1 MKLDSLS
8 NKQLDQSL
16 RTLQQTADTAGEV
29 DRLQQTVQALQV
41 HQIELEMHNRSLREM
56 QSELEASI
64 HRYSDL
70 YDNLP
75 IPYLT
80 VSPAGLIIAA
90 NRAAGEWLGDDPRG
104 LVGTYLRKFLAPYD
118 AGRVSAHLEDCV
130 NATVATTM
138 EVTLR
143 PGKRDPVSV
152 QISSRSAHRGESSE
166 PQILVAITDISKLKQ
181 TQKVLEEINREQEA
195 FNYSISHDLRA
206 PLITINNYA
215 GIVLSDHAA
224 QLDEAGRGMLQR
236 IQAAAFRMETTLK
249 NLLQYSTLS
258 REEIVLESVD
268 VDGVVSDLLIE
279 HRGIIQERKAE
290 VSVEKPL
297 PRVRG
302 STVILNQVMTNLLTN
317 ALKYT
322 EPGQSPR
329 VRIFAE
335 KRGEQVIL
343 KVSDE
348 GIGIEPKYHE
358 RIFQIFERLHGYS
371 RYPGS
376 GVGLAIVRRAVSRM
390 NGRIW
395 VESAPGKGSCF
406 SVELPP
412 G

>member
-1 MKLDSLS
+1 
-8 NKQLDQSL
+8 
-16 RTLQQTADTAGEV
+16 
-29 DRLQQTVQALQV
+29 
-41 HQIELEMHNRSLREM
+41 
-56 QSELEASI
+56 
-64 HRYSDL
+64 
-70 YDNLP
+70 
-75 IPYLT
+75 
-80 VSPAGLIIAA
+80 
-90 NRAAGEWLGDDPRG
+90 
-104 LVGTYLRKFLAPYD
+104 
-118 AGRVSAHLEDCV
+118 
-130 NATVATTM
+130 M
-138 EVTLR
+138 EVTMR
-143 PGKRDPVSV
+143 PGRGDPVSV
-152 QISSRSAHRGESSE
+152 QISSRRAQYGENSE
-166 PQILVAITDISKLKQ
+166 PQIHVAITDVSKLKQ

-224 QLDEAGRGMLQR
+224 QLDEAGRGMVQR
-236 IQAAAFRMETTLK
+236 IQSAAYRMETTLR

-268 VDGVVSDLLIE
+268 VDSVVSDLLIE

-322 EPGQSPR
+322 EAEKNPR

-335 KRGEQVIL
+335 TRGHHVIL
-343 KVSDE
+343 RVADE

-395 VESAPGKGSCF
+395 VESAPGQGSCF
-406 SVELPP
+406 CVELPV